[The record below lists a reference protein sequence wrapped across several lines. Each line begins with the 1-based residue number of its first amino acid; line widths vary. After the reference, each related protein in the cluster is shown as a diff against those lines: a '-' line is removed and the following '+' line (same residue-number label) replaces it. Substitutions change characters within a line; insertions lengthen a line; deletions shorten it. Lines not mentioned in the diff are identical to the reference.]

1 MVRMILY
8 MLAAIFAITLVRIF
22 IGIISR
28 GLSTYLGSG
37 AQSAQGTGASSG
49 SSSGQT
55 TGARRQGVLRKDSL
69 TGIYIAEE
77 IAVTKVINGQTHYFA
92 SEENLREYL
101 KRAATGA

>member
-1 MVRMILY
+1 MIRMILY

-28 GLSTYLGSG
+28 GLGSYLGS
-37 AQSAQGTGASSG
+37 APQSAQGSGASPG
-49 SSSGQT
+49 SSSGRT
-55 TGARRQGVLRKDSL
+55 AGARRQGILRKDSL

-101 KRAATGA
+101 KRAPTGA

>member
-1 MVRMILY
+1 MIRMLLY

-28 GLSTYLGSG
+28 GLSSYLG
-37 AQSAQGTGASSG
+37 AETQSASSG
-49 SSSGQT
+49 PDPHGAKA

-92 SEENLREYL
+92 SDENLREYL
-101 KRAATGA
+101 KRSPASA